1 MEHKSQSGG
10 DKHVLCSVY
19 AENAER
25 CPGNG
30 TDLKDSMN

>member
-10 DKHVLCSVY
+10 DKHVLCAVY
-19 AENAER
+19 TENAER

-30 TDLKDSMN
+30 TDLIKVE